1 MTIKTRLD
9 VREVYMTVTKEN
21 IKDFTEKYAQICRKN
36 DTVEKELFTEYGVKR
51 GLRDLNGKGVL
62 TGITNIS
69 RVESSKIVRSEECA
83 LRRTTL
89 FQRL

>member
-36 DTVEKELFTEYGVKR
+36 DTVEKELFTEYGVKE
-51 GLRDLNGKGVL
+51 DLE
-62 TGITNIS
+62 I
-69 RVESSKIVRSEECA
+69 
-83 LRRTTL
+83 
-89 FQRL
+89 